1 MTKTADAKD
10 YNSFDSIDGFG
21 LSSSVGFY
29 KGGVCLNHSDTTTE
43 NPITKQDTLFG
54 FLLHLITGIG
64 AFLLANALILEGMA
78 PFGVAMVGGVK
89 RQYLPIATGGA
100 VIGYLISGSG
110 GFAYIAALFA
120 VLAIRLIL
128 GNGRLARNH
137 LFRSTLVFLAVG
149 ITKIAVSTTYGG
161 NLLLEISEASIAATA
176 TYFIAVTYC
185 ISGTHSSGVDLKE
198 TASLTFVTALILLSL
213 SHFEIFGLSPGRIL
227 SATVILAAARY
238 GKASYGAVCG
248 TIISF
253 IIGISSRESL
263 EYSIIFAFSGLLCGL
278 FSGLGSFGMIGA
290 YLGTTLLSALL
301 LGDATHIAIFFFEA
315 LIGCGIFLLIPRKVG
330 GYLGGILSPPTEISR
345 LDSVKGSLIM
355 RLEFASGALT
365 DIYETVEDVAAEL
378 SRINTPDFEHTLSK
392 VEEEVCGGCSLRKH
406 CWETAK
412 EITAQD
418 ALRTWNHSK
427 KPCDASKEGEARF
440 NCLRADRFDASVKAH
455 LSTYDSRRAA
465 ELRLSEVR
473 GVINDQFE
481 GISQMLRDLSEEFKY
496 EVRHDAA
503 AAENICLALKNLG
516 FHAIHCIAAR
526 DKFDRLS
533 ADIRLKGVSD
543 HPINKMEIVKHLSAA
558 VGRNLDTPSVSYGGD
573 EAFLF
578 LTERPVFNVELGL
591 TQIPEAS
598 GKLCGDSCKYF
609 RDGRGRLILLLSDG
623 MGTGGRAAVDSA
635 MVSGLMSRMLRS
647 GFGYDCSLKI
657 INSSMLFKSTDE
669 SIATVDIA
677 AIDLFHGGCELRK
690 AGAAPTYVRRSG
702 KVGKAES
709 NSLPPGILRDVA
721 FDKATLDLKNED
733 ILVMVSDGVTTEGD
747 DWICNMIRAWNIG
760 SAQQLADEI
769 ALAARRRRS
778 DGHSDDISVMVAILK
793 KQ

>member
-1 MTKTADAKD
+1 MKGTIKTARPE
-10 YNSFDSIDGFG
+10 
-21 LSSSVGFY
+21 L
-29 KGGVCLNHSDTTTE
+29 
-43 NPITKQDTLFG
+43 TKQDTMFGILLHLLTGICG
-54 FLLHLITGIG
+54 FLLAH
-64 AFLLANALILEGMA
+64 APILEEMA
-78 PFGVAMVGGVK
+78 PFGAALVGGTK
-89 RQYLPIATGGA
+89 RSYLAAATAGA
-100 VIGYLISGSG
+100 VVGYFTNPVG

-120 VLAIRLIL
+120 IVAIRMVL
-128 GNGRLARNH
+128 GTSRVT
-137 LFRSTLVFLAVG
+137 RSHFFCGALVFLAVG

-161 NLLLEISEASIAATA
+161 SIPLQLSEAAIAGTA
-176 TYFIAVTYC
+176 SYFISITYR
-185 ISGTHSSGVDLKE
+185 ISATRSSGMDIKE
-198 TASLTFVTALILLSL
+198 TAAFTFVVALLLLALSRFSL
-213 SHFEIFGLSPGRIL
+213 LGLSPGSVL
-227 SATVILAAARY
+227 SVAVILAAARY
-238 GKASYGAVCG
+238 GQAAYGAVCG

-253 IIGISSRESL
+253 ITAVASRESIDT
-263 EYSIIFAFSGLLCGL
+263 SVIFAFSGLLCGL

-290 YLGTTLLSALL
+290 YLGATLLSTLL
-301 LGDATHIAIFFFEA
+301 IGDMAQIAPRFFEA
-315 LIGCGIFLLIPRKVG
+315 LIGCGLFLLIPKKLG
-330 GYLGGILSPPTEISR
+330 GYLGGLLSPPTAISR
-345 LDSVKGSLIM
+345 LDSVKGALIM
-355 RLEFASGALT
+355 RLEFASGALQ
-365 DIYETVEDVAAEL
+365 DIYETVEDVAAQL
-378 SRINTPDFEHTLSK
+378 GKINHPDFEQTLTK
-392 VEEEVCGGCSLRKH
+392 VEDEVCGGCSLRKH

-412 EITAQD
+412 EITAAD
-418 ALRTWNHSK
+418 ALRTWNRTKRPAAEPEEPSFH
-427 KPCDASKEGEARF
+427 
-440 NCLRADRFDASVKAH
+440 CLRADRFHDSVKAH
-455 LSTYDSRRAA
+455 LSEYDSRRAA

-473 GVINDQFE
+473 GAINDQFE

-503 AAENICLALKNLG
+503 AAENICLALKGLG
-516 FHAIHCIAAR
+516 FHAVSCIAAR

-533 ADIRLKGVSD
+533 ADIHLKGVAD
-543 HPINKMEIVKHLSAA
+543 HPINKMEITRQLSLAI
-558 VGRNLDTPSVSYGGD
+558 GLDLDTPSVSLGGD

-578 LTERPVFNVELGL
+578 LTERPVFGVELGL
-591 TQIPEAS
+591 TQIPEAA

-669 SIATVDIA
+669 SLSTVDIA
-677 AIDLFHGGCELRK
+677 AIDLFHGGCELLK

-721 FDKATLDLKNED
+721 FDKAKIDLKNED

-747 DWICNMIRAWNIG
+747 DWICNMIRDWTVG

-769 ALAARRRRS
+769 AFAARRRRS
-778 DGHSDDISVMVAILK
+778 DGHNDDISVMVAILK